1 MSQTPIPSLAGTALA
16 KSHVRG
22 RQAVAV
28 AVLIVFSV
36 LFALGVR
43 SVYAPATVGV
53 QIRWSAPAQAWTISK
68 VHPLSSAYDSGVR
81 VGDVVTSIDNH
92 ALPTDQTVRLGGT
105 DLGSRIDVVS
115 HSTGK
120 TISVDAGESD
130 PDWKLVLLCSVV
142 FAIVGISVLLLGVGS
157 APRALS
163 LACTVGALELAIL
176 PSEYRLQ
183 SWSLPIHAELLALAF
198 ASFAYLFLVFPI
210 KREFRIS
217 SLRFPVVVVP
227 FTSVP
232 FAIFWYYSVQIAPG
246 SYAQLRLWGFP
257 YLVACLLVG
266 LGSLIY
272 GWRTTRGQRAHTQIR
287 IVVLSSII
295 AVFPFVVLS
304 AIPEAV
310 TGAYI
315 LHPKYSMLALVL
327 LPLSFG
333 YAILR
338 YQIMDLQLYVRRGI
352 VYSVLA
358 LTVTGIYALILF
370 VGTTIVQHQVGM
382 NDAFVLAVSGT
393 IVAILFQRLRDEL
406 QRQVDRAFDRSH
418 YDYRTQLLE
427 FSRRMTEHLESED
440 LGKLTATL
448 ISQTLEPTHVRM
460 YMFDSAAQTFRLN
473 AGVGVPPTDSWRELS
488 IRHPIVVGIQEVG
501 GLRQRF
507 DASADDAALT
517 ILLEKESDVVGLLIL
532 GPKKADL
539 PYSSEDISLL
549 KTVAN
554 QLAVAAENS
563 RLYERT
569 RDLYL
574 SSIRTLAATVDA
586 KDPYTH
592 GHSERVAA
600 YSRSIADSLDLRR
613 EDVEAIELAGLL
625 HDIGKIGIPDS
636 VLQKPGRL
644 DPDERTL
651 IMEHAAL
658 GAKIISENPSLM
670 PLAPLVRH
678 HHEWYNGGGYPDGLE
693 GREIPLGAAIISVAD
708 TFDTMTTDRPYRA
721 APGREKALA
730 ELQRCSGTQFH
741 PDVVATFLKIQGFS
755 GQPAPVTEPSH
766 QSYTVAGRIS
776 TVDTRAMRIVYRVV
790 QMIGEVTEIDG
801 FIARVIDLIQRELG
815 TGTVDLYLTDP
826 LSGDLISQTKPTSED
841 AVKETHVES
850 GKGLVGWVADHR
862 VPARLENT
870 QHDSRG
876 NQGRHPKTRSHLAV
890 PLVIEGETIGV
901 IDVQGRRT
909 GSFTSD
915 DEALLLIVAQQL
927 AQVVEVAQLHDQLK
941 KSATLDGLTGVS
953 NHRHFYQRL
962 EEEISR
968 AERTHS
974 DVSLILIDVDGLKLV
989 NDTHG
994 HIAGDTALRALS
1006 ALLER
1011 ESRASDIVARYGGD
1025 EFAVILPGVD
1035 EPGAIVYARRIVTVI
1050 NESTFDLHGESVRLP
1065 SISWGMA
1072 SLATDGDRAVSLV
1085 AAADERM
1092 YRDKFNS
1099 AEPAQPREIATTSHG

>member
-1 MSQTPIPSLAGTALA
+1 MRRFRGRHIVALA
-16 KSHVRG
+16 VFFG
-22 RQAVAV
+22 
-28 AVLIVFSV
+28 FSV
-36 LFALGVR
+36 LFVLGIR
-43 SVYAPATVGV
+43 SCYAPATVGV
-53 QIRWSAPAQAWTISK
+53 QVAWSAPAHAWTISK
-68 VHPLSSAYDSGVR
+68 VHPLSSAYDDGVR

-92 ALPTDQTVRLGGT
+92 PLPVDVTDNVDSL
-105 DLGSRIDVVS
+105 DVGSHITAINQ
-115 HSTGK
+115 STGK
-120 TISVDAGESD
+120 TIVVDAGESD
-130 PDWKLVLLCSVV
+130 PDWNLVLLCSVV
-142 FAIVGISVLLLGVGS
+142 FAVVGITVLLVGDGS
-157 APRALS
+157 APRALA
-163 LACTVGALELAIL
+163 LACIVGGLELAVL

-183 SWSLPIHAELLALAF
+183 AWSIPIHAELLALAF

-210 KREFRIS
+210 KRELRLRRLRI
-217 SLRFPVVVVP
+217 PVGVVP
-227 FTSVP
+227 FTSIP
-232 FAIFWYYSVQIAPG
+232 FAIFWYYSVQVAPN
-246 SYAQLRLWGFP
+246 SYGLLRLWGFP
-257 YLVACLLVG
+257 YLVSCLLLGV
-266 LGSLIY
+266 GSLIY

-287 IVVLSSII
+287 IVVLSSIAAI
-295 AVFPFVVLS
+295 FPFVALS
-304 AIPEAV
+304 VIPEAV
-310 TGAYI
+310 AAHYI

-406 QRQVDRAFDRSH
+406 QRQVDRAFDHSH

-448 ISQTLEPTHVRM
+448 ISQTLEPTYVRM
-460 YMFDSAAQTFRLN
+460 YMFDSAAQIFRLN
-473 AGVGVPPTDSWRELS
+473 AGVGVPPSHGWQELS
-488 IRHPIVVGIQEVG
+488 VRHPIVVGLQEVG

-507 DASADDAALT
+507 DASTDDAALT
-517 ILLEKESDVVGLLIL
+517 ILLEKDKDVVGLLVL

-554 QLAVAAENS
+554 QLAVAADNS

-600 YSRSIADSLDLRR
+600 YSRSIADALDLRR

-644 DPDERTL
+644 DPDERAL

-741 PDVVATFLKIQGFS
+741 PDVVTMFLKIQGFNDE
-755 GQPAPVTEPSH
+755 PAQAPETNH
-766 QSYTVAGRIS
+766 QTYTVAGRIS

-801 FIARVIDLIQRELG
+801 FIARVTDLIQRELG

-826 LSGDLISQTKPTSED
+826 LSGDLISQTKPTTET
-841 AVKETHVES
+841 AVKETRVES
-850 GKGLVGWVADHR
+850 GRGLVGWVAEHR
-862 VPARLENT
+862 VPARVENT
-870 QHDSRG
+870 QHDARG

-901 IDVQGRRT
+901 IDVQGRRS

-915 DEALLLIVAQQL
+915 DEALLVIVAQQL

-941 KSATLDGLTGVS
+941 KSATLDGLTGVA

-962 EEEISR
+962 EEELSR
-968 AERTHS
+968 AEMANS

-994 HIAGDTALRALS
+994 HIAGDAALRALS
-1006 ALLER
+1006 VLLER
-1011 ESRASDIVARYGGD
+1011 ESRTSDIVARYGGD

-1035 EPGAIVYARRIVTVI
+1035 EAGAIVYARRIADVI
-1050 NESTFDLHGESVRLP
+1050 TESTFDLHGESVPLP

-1072 SLATDGDRAVSLV
+1072 SLAADGDRAVSLV
-1085 AAADERM
+1085 AAADARM
-1092 YRDKFNS
+1092 YRYKFNS
-1099 AEPAQPREIATTSHG
+1099 AKPALAREIATTSHG